1 MRALLNFM
9 QGDGWFLHQ
18 GLPDLAQEVAVGRR
32 NTIRFKMDLVM
43 NLRPAL
49 TLILGKEWLIDDGG

>member
-9 QGDGWFLHQ
+9 HRDGWSFHR
-18 GLPDLAQEVAVGRR
+18 GLPDLAHEVAVGRR

-49 TLILGKEWLIDDGG
+49 TLILG